1 MDFKEAMDWLYSIPR
16 FATKNEVEKTKFFL
30 EEEIGDFSKSIP
42 TIHVA
47 GTNGKGSVCAYLRAA
62 LMESGLKVGMFT
74 SPHLVSVCE
83 RFMINEEEISE
94 REFANTLEYVRSLIE
109 DFHKRPGYE
118 KYYPTFFEFAFFM
131 AAVWFKN
138 KKPDVIILETGLG
151 GRLDAT
157 NCILK
162 KEISVI
168 TEIGLDH
175 TEYLG
180 DTKEKIAFEK
190 AGIIKENTPVVF
202 INKEESVSDVIRT
215 RAKELNAP
223 IYEVSNKNIKI
234 YERNGA
240 GIDFSIQSLYDEF
253 VEIVLNTKALYQT
266 ENALI
271 AFRTLEVL
279 SKDFPFKL
287 NREDIVKGFSKMN
300 WPGRMET
307 VADRFVIDG
316 GHNEDGIK
324 AFLESVKGFPGEK
337 KELLYSA
344 VSDKDIEKAA
354 SLIKESGLFDKI
366 YVCKLSGYRASGLEQ
381 LKEAFGDV
389 KNVEYFENVA
399 AGIGEMISHRSSDT
413 YSFAVGSLYLV
424 GEIKALIYEEEII

>member
-1 MDFKEAMDWLYSIPR
+1 I
-16 FATKNEVEKTKFFL
+16 EKK
-30 EEEIGDFSKSIP
+30 I
-42 TIHVA
+42 V
-47 GTNGKGSVCAYLRAA
+47 
-62 LMESGLKVGMFT
+62 
-74 SPHLVSVCE
+74 
-83 RFMINEEEISE
+83 
-94 REFANTLEYVRSLIE
+94 
-109 DFHKRPGYE
+109 
-118 KYYPTFFEFAFFM
+118 
-131 AAVWFKN
+131 
-138 KKPDVIILETGLG
+138 
-151 GRLDAT
+151 
-157 NCILK
+157 
-162 KEISVI
+162 SVI

-202 INKEESVSDVIRT
+202 INKEESVSDVIRAH
-215 RAKELNAP
+215 AKELNAP
-223 IYEVSNKNIKI
+223 VYEVSNTNIKN
-234 YERNGA
+234 YETNGA

-253 VEIVLNTKALYQT
+253 VELVLNTKALYQT

-279 SKDFPFKL
+279 SKDFPYKL
-287 NREDIVKGFSKMN
+287 NREDIVKGFSQMK

-324 AFLESVKGFPGEK
+324 AFLESVKAFGDVK

-354 SLIKESGLFDKI
+354 SLIKESNLFEKI
-366 YVCKLSGYRASGLEQ
+366 YVCKLSGSRASGLDR
-381 LKEAFGDV
+381 LKEAF
-389 KNVEYFENVA
+389 KECENVEYFDNVA
-399 AGIGEMISHRSSDT
+399 EGIGEMISKRSGDT

-424 GEIKALIYEEEII
+424 GEIKALIYEEEIL

>member
-1 MDFKEAMDWLYSIPR
+1 MDFKEAEDWLYSIPR
-16 FATKNEVEKTKFFL
+16 FAKKNEVEKTKQFL
-30 EEEIGDFSKSIP
+30 DEEIGDFSKSIP

-62 LMESGLKVGMFT
+62 LNECGLKVGLFT
-74 SPHLVSVCE
+74 SPHLVSVLE
-83 RFMINEEEISE
+83 RFMIDDNMMSE
-94 REFANTLEYVRSLIE
+94 REFTNTLEYVRSLIS
-109 DFHKRPGYE
+109 DFNKKTGNE
-118 KYYPTFFEFAFFM
+118 KYFPTFFEFLFFM

-138 KKPDVIILETGLG
+138 KKPDVIVLETGLG

-157 NCILK
+157 NSIGEK
-162 KEISVI
+162 KISVI

-180 DTKEKIAFEK
+180 NTKEEIAFEK

-202 INKEESVSDVIRT
+202 FNKEESVSDVIRN

-223 IYEVSNKNIKI
+223 TYEVSVKNIKN
-234 YERNGA
+234 YETNNA
-240 GIDFSIQSLYDEF
+240 GIDFSVQSLYDGF
-253 VEIVLNTKALYQT
+253 VEMVLNTKALYQT

-279 SKDFPFKL
+279 SKDFPLKL
-287 NREDIVKGFSKMN
+287 DSKDYVKGLSKMN

-307 VADRFVIDG
+307 VSDRFLVDG

-324 AFLESVKGFPGEK
+324 AFLESVKTFDYKK
-337 KELLYSA
+337 KELLFSA
-344 VSDKDIEKAA
+344 VSDKDIDKAA
-354 SLIKESGLFDKI
+354 SLIKESKLFDKI
-366 YVCKLSGYRASGLEQ
+366 YVCKLSSYRASSLER
-381 LKEAFGDV
+381 LKEAFKDV
-389 KNVEYFENVA
+389 ENVEYFDNVA
-399 AGIGEMISHRSSDT
+399 EGIGKMISDRSSDT

-424 GEIKALIYEEEII
+424 GEIKALIYEEETI